1 MPRQGLLHISE
12 NRRFGVQEKRMS
24 DGKITIKSE
33 SQRALMRAAGERAG
47 FLRRLASNGIEF
59 GPSAFDDSTARM
71 SA

>member
-33 SQRALMRAAGERAG
+33 SQRALMRAAGELTGRNA
-47 FLRRLASNGIEF
+47 LKNHCRK
-59 GPSAFDDSTARM
+59 M
-71 SA
+71 SSL